1 MSSRMPKT
9 IPLVRKRIFVCHG
22 RCVIFLKAAES
33 SFSFFDRIKR
43 YGYAFMATQ
52 LSEEE
57 MRHAL
62 FGSPKQSESESIFI
76 APTPVPSPTP
86 QEKPV
91 RRALSKSFS
100 PRLRVTLR
108 VTREFEGEAEVFV
121 YDANTLSTIVAEQAA
136 KNEAKKQKFRYFDVV
151 SIKPV
156 ES

>member
-1 MSSRMPKT
+1 
-9 IPLVRKRIFVCHG
+9 
-22 RCVIFLKAAES
+22 
-33 SFSFFDRIKR
+33 
-43 YGYAFMATQ
+43 MATE

-62 FGSPKQSESESIFI
+62 FGSPKQSESDLN
-76 APTPVPSPTP
+76 APAPVSSPTP
-86 QEKPV
+86 QDKPV
-91 RRALSKSFS
+91 RRVFSKPLS

-121 YDANTLSTIVAEQAA
+121 HDANTLSTLVAEQAA